1 MKITGGRLVL
11 PLALVAAAALA
22 VGVQARSGAMGVK
35 GAIGALA
42 APAALPGES
51 FDTWARRLESK
62 GVEVSAGIWDLQSGK
77 LLESHNPDSALTPA
91 SITKVISTYALLRTW
106 KPDYQLKTEVY
117 GDLNGN
123 TVRGNL
129 VVKGGG
135 DPFLTSERIWLLAQE
150 LKRAGLLRV
159 TGRLRLDQSAF
170 DNQRYGIGWENT
182 SANTTPPI
190 TALAVNFNRDEKGNL
205 VADPDA
211 LATSTIQ
218 RIFQEAGISFEGAS
232 SSVAPTRKIIDFA
245 SPPMRMLIQDIN
257 KFSNNFMVE
266 TLVKAMGD
274 GSWPKG
280 VARIQAFY
288 QNNYGLGPDKI
299 RITDGSGLSKD
310 NRLSARTLAVVL
322 RGAWND
328 FEVGPEFQ
336 SSLKVIGGE
345 PWKLRIKDPNLAR
358 RVRCKTGHLSGVDT
372 VCGVLQMPDG
382 KLRVFAILLNG
393 QADDQDVWEQV
404 SRWAN

>member
-1 MKITGGRLVL
+1 MA
-11 PLALVAAAALA
+11 LAATVAVA
-22 VGVQARSGAMGVK
+22 VGVQARSRV
-35 GAIGALA
+35 
-42 APAALPGES
+42 APPPLPGPSET
-51 FDTWARRLESK
+51 FDSWARRLEAK

-77 LLESHNPDSALTPA
+77 LLESHNPDSALLPA
-91 SITKVISTYALLRTW
+91 STTKIISTYAILRIW
-106 KPDYQLKTEVY
+106 KPDYELKTEIY

-123 TVRGNL
+123 TVRGDL
-129 VVKGGG
+129 VIKGGG
-135 DPFLTSERIWLLAQE
+135 DPFLTSERIWVLAQD
-150 LKRAGLLRV
+150 LKHFGVHRV

-170 DNQRYGIGWENT
+170 DNLRYAQGWENT
-182 SANTTPPI
+182 SSNTTPAI
-190 TALAVNFNRDEKGNL
+190 TALAVNFNRDDKGNL
-205 VADPDA
+205 VMDPDA
-211 LATSTIQ
+211 LALATFQ
-218 RIFQEAGISFEGAS
+218 RIFLESGITFDGIQTNELPS
-232 SSVAPTRKIIDFA
+232 RKILDFP
-245 SPPMRMLIQDIN
+245 SPPLRMLIQDIN

-266 TLVKAMGD
+266 TLLKALGD

-280 VARIQAFY
+280 VARVQAFY
-288 QNNYGLGPDKI
+288 QSTYGLGPDKI

-336 SSLKVIGGE
+336 ASLKIIGGE
-345 PWKLRIKDPNLAR
+345 PWKLKIKDPNLAR

-372 VCGVLQMPDG
+372 VCGVIQMPDG

-393 QADDQDVWEQV
+393 KANDQDVWEQV